1 MASLTI
7 NEARVTVDGL
17 RLRYLEAG
25 AGPAVV
31 MMHGASLG
39 SSCEAFEDVI
49 APLAEAGY
57 RVVAYDQPGYGL
69 SDNPADYR
77 VSYRVALI
85 PQILDALGMDSA
97 ALVGHSQAGG
107 MAVRAATASP
117 DRISAVITVC
127 SGTAMPPLSG
137 DRPAAPGGGREE
149 TASPTEWSLEDTR
162 KLMESDVV
170 HKALITDASVE
181 KRHRLTGGKNAE
193 AAIQREKSRESSP
206 PGAPKP
212 WDQLLALP
220 MPLLMLIGDND
231 RANAAERARCFKAEH
246 PDVRMHVARDAA
258 HMFMTDAPID
268 FVTQVSEFCAGL

>member
-17 RLRYLEAG
+17 SLRYLEAG

-107 MAVRAATASP
+107 MAVRAATAERF
-117 DRISAVITVC
+117 DRYDGERLYHFGISVEGYVLAQPGIPLVFAPKSILILNLTVWDDAKNMKLNPEPHQITVFESLDQGPVVG
-127 SGTAMPPLSG
+127 SGYTKSAEEQLKNLSQN
-137 DRPAAPGGGREE
+137 AAKSIETYLVKQNREE
-149 TASPTEWSLEDTR
+149 GWFS
-162 KLMESDVV
+162 
-170 HKALITDASVE
+170 
-181 KRHRLTGGKNAE
+181 GGVA
-193 AAIQREKSRESSP
+193 SSP
-206 PGAPKP
+206 
-212 WDQLLALP
+212 
-220 MPLLMLIGDND
+220 
-231 RANAAERARCFKAEH
+231 
-246 PDVRMHVARDAA
+246 
-258 HMFMTDAPID
+258 
-268 FVTQVSEFCAGL
+268 AGEPEDK

>member
-1 MASLTI
+1 MI
-7 NEARVTVDGL
+7 NDARVTVDGL
-17 RLRYLEAG
+17 GLRYLEAG
-25 AGPAVV
+25 AGPAVL

-49 APLAEAGY
+49 GPLAEAGY

-85 PQILDALGMDSA
+85 PQVLDALGMGTA
-97 ALVGHSQAGG
+97 VLVGHSQAGG

-127 SGTAMPPLSG
+127 SGTAMPPLPG
-137 DRPAAPGGGREE
+137 DAPAAPGGGRDE
-149 TASPTEWSLEDTR
+149 TASPTEWTLEDTR

-170 HKALITDASVE
+170 HKAFITDALVE

-193 AAIQREKSRESSP
+193 AAVERDKARESSP

-212 WDQLLALP
+212 WDQLLVLP
-220 MPLLMLIGDND
+220 MPLLMLTGDND
-231 RANAAERARCFKAEH
+231 RANAAERARRFQAAH

-258 HMFMTDAPID
+258 HMLMTDAPID
-268 FVTQVSEFCAGL
+268 FVTQISEFLAGGLV